1 MARNVL
7 IFHLGALGDFVL
19 TWPLALALGRMH
31 PQSRIIYVTH
41 AQKGALAE
49 AALRVES
56 ADIEGGWHHLHGSAE
71 LLPAGAGKMLAGA
84 HHIYSFVASEGDLWH
99 SQVSHLAPE
108 AKVCCLNPTLPPD
121 YLGHWTNHLLSQL
134 EGRAGVAEAVRQML
148 YSIAD
153 RGIARRAADG
163 KIITIHPGSGSAS
176 KCWPAEN
183 YLELARRFR
192 AAGQE
197 VCVLLG
203 EVERERWP
211 AERIQH
217 FSDVATVARPSTYV
231 ELQRHLS
238 NASRFIGND
247 SGPAHLAGIL
257 GVPTFCIFGPSDP
270 AVWRPLGPKVRVRR
284 RMPIGL
290 LGVDEVFDWVEHGL
304 SE

>member
-19 TWPLALALGRMH
+19 TWPLALALGRTH

-56 ADIEGGWHHLHGSAE
+56 TDIEAGWHHLHGSAE
-71 LLPAGAGKMLAGA
+71 LLPAGASKMLAGA
-84 HHIYSFVASEGDLWH
+84 HHIYSFVSSEGDLWH
-99 SQVSHLAPE
+99 SQVKHLAPQAE
-108 AKVCCLNPTLPPD
+108 VCCLNPTLPPD
-121 YLGHWTNHLLSQL
+121 YLGHWTSHLLSQL
-134 EGRAGVAEAVRQML
+134 EGSAGVTEATRQML

-153 RGIARRAADG
+153 RGVARRGVEG
-163 KIITIHPGSGSAS
+163 KVITIHPGSGSTS

-183 YLELARRFR
+183 YLDLARRFR

-197 VCVLLG
+197 VNVLLG

-211 AERIQH
+211 ADRIQK
-217 FSDVATVARPSTYV
+217 FSYVATMVRPSTLV
-231 ELQRHLS
+231 ELQKHLS

-270 AVWRPLGPKVRVRR
+270 TVWRPLGPKVRVRR
-284 RMPIGL
+284 RMPIGQL
-290 LGVDEVFDWVEHGL
+290 SVDEVYDWVDHGL